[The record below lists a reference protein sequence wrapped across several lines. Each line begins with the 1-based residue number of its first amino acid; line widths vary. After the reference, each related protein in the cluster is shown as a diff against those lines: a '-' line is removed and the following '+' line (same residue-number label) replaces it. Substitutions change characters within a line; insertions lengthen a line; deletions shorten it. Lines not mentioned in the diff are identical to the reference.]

1 MSGPHSTWPE
11 FKRLLERYQ
20 KGTEQLANASNAA
33 ISLPDGLPFN
43 GGVEELDGQAM
54 EKQLKIQARYLLNM
68 YDALV
73 HESVELNTA
82 CTQISRR
89 LKMVVLASHARLYAY
104 RFDQVPFYWRQIYSD
119 AQILTTFHI
128 LLLYESKKLPSE
140 QQQAFLETLDE
151 VVSRLD
157 LCLITAGG
165 GGRIL
170 DKPWIEKSLAM
181 VGEAWQPTADFG
193 PERKFSS
200 AEPNGRPELLRPCA
214 RFERWSIKQFETYMS
229 QGYEAAKKGDDLGP
243 VPAVFKGLIKDDWP
257 AIKDSKWVRPSY
269 LFGKALGGRRLVPVE
284 IGRSYVD
291 QGWGQEF
298 MSFREFVIRYI
309 DRTLAVGHV
318 TGAIADVATV
328 HRGSE
333 AQLGYLAQHNLFAQI
348 PELRNDILVPDFCW
362 ADVPGHPFKPD
373 QDKPKLDVPEL
384 NAWFGPANTMTPLHT
399 DGYTNLLCQV
409 VGTKYVRLY
418 PPQADRFM
426 RPMSTN
432 ENGVDM
438 SNTSSIDIGAV
449 YLDGILGGDNDED
462 MMEVDDEDAQDAR
475 EFIQEIKDSLKD
487 VQYFECILE
496 PGDALLIPVGWWH
509 YVRSL
514 SVSFSVSFWWN

>member
-1 MSGPHSTWPE
+1 MSGPHPIWPG
-11 FKRLLERYQ
+11 FRRLLERYQ
-20 KGTEQLANASNAA
+20 RGTVQLADATNAA

-43 GGVEELDGQAM
+43 GGVEELEGQAM

-82 CTQISRR
+82 CIHIRRR
-89 LKMVVLASHARLYAY
+89 LKKVELASHARLYAY

-119 AQILTTFHI
+119 AQILTTFYA
-128 LLLYESKKLPSE
+128 LLKYQSKKSRSE

-151 VVSRLD
+151 VVARLD

-170 DKPWIEKSLAM
+170 DKSWIEETLIM
-181 VGEAWQPTADFG
+181 IGEACQLTADFG
-193 PERKFSS
+193 PEREFSS

-214 RFERWSIKQFETYMS
+214 RFEGWSIKQFETYMS
-229 QGYEAAKKGDDLGP
+229 QGYEMAQKRGDLGP
-243 VPAVFKGLIKDDWP
+243 VPAVFTGLIKDSWP
-257 AIKDSKWVRPSY
+257 AITDRKWLRPSY
-269 LFGKALGGRRLVPVE
+269 LFGKTLGGRRLVPVE

-291 QGWGQEF
+291 QAWGQEL
-298 MSFREFVIRYI
+298 MSFREFVVRFI
-309 DRTLAVGHV
+309 DPSLAVGHV
-318 TGAIADVATV
+318 TGAIADMAAAP
-328 HRGSE
+328 RASA

-373 QDKPKLDVPEL
+373 QDKPKLDMPEL
-384 NAWFGPANTMTPLHT
+384 NAWFGPANTTTPLHT

-418 PPQADRFM
+418 PPQADSFL

-438 SNTSSIDIGAV
+438 SNTSAIDIGAV
-449 YLDGILGGDNDED
+449 YLDGMMGGNNDDD
-462 MMEVDDEDAQDAR
+462 MMEKDDEDAQDAQDY
-475 EFIQEIKDSLKD
+475 IQDIKDSLKN